1 MVTASNSNAI
11 YYIASPG
18 PGEQWWRIPS
28 GLSAAQL
35 KARATVLR
43 RAGAGERGDEVT
55 NSFLCLHLIS
65 TLSQVV
71 RDIDNELLGVQRG
84 MGAVMEQ
91 RRKKKKKKR
100 GPNKWMPF
108 R

>member
-1 MVTASNSNAI
+1 M
-11 YYIASPG
+11 
-18 PGEQWWRIPS
+18 
-28 GLSAAQL
+28 
-35 KARATVLR
+35 LR
-43 RAGAGERGDEVT
+43 RAGAGERGDEVD
-55 NSFLCLHLIS
+55 NSSWSDFKYL
-65 TLSQVV
+65 LSQVV
-71 RDIDNELLGVQRG
+71 RDIDKELLGVQRG

>member
-1 MVTASNSNAI
+1 M
-11 YYIASPG
+11 
-18 PGEQWWRIPS
+18 
-28 GLSAAQL
+28 
-35 KARATVLR
+35 LR

-55 NSFLCLHLIS
+55 NSSFSLHLIS

-71 RDIDNELLGVQRG
+71 RDIDKELLGVQRG

>member
-1 MVTASNSNAI
+1 MC
-11 YYIASPG
+11 YIASLG

-43 RAGAGERGDEVT
+43 RAAAGERGDEVT
-55 NSFLCLHLIS
+55 NSSFCNHLIS
-65 TLSQVV
+65 ILSQVV
-71 RDIDNELLGVQRG
+71 RDIDKELLGVQRG